1 MYTDKQNQ
9 NSPTKTKYNILA
21 RQTKEIKNLCNSEE
35 KNLEH
40 MYTHGWFMSMYGK
53 TTTIL

>member
-1 MYTDKQNQ
+1 MEYTHIHIYHKQNQ

-40 MYTHGWFMSMYGK
+40 MYTHG
-53 TTTIL
+53 